1 MDLFEKSIREEK
13 IKIDCILI
21 YGNFINVYNIFR
33 KIYTS
38 VHETYSIVK
47 FKWIFLIENFQY
59 DYISLTKFNHIVNI
73 AIIYQAKNKTL
84 QYSNL
89 SFHRDNNG
97 NRLWQFWGNIGNR
110 SLSNLLLFPYCNYGL
125 NKMKLRIA
133 TKSWPAYSAW
143 NENIGNFEGLSIELL
158 KYVMNDLNFTTEK
171 IQTPEDDKWGS
182 LENNTWNGLI
192 KMLMDNKTDAV
203 FAPLTPLKDRQD
215 VMDFS
220 LPYHFVRPML
230 IFKNHLHENNS
241 NERGEFF
248 FLQPFSNITWILIC
262 VSVAVMGF
270 LLMALEK
277 QKSYIFS
284 TEHLFFLGTLF
295 NQGGGYGINSKGY
308 VRIIL
313 SGWWIFSITMV
324 AFFSGKIIADL
335 AVYKAKYPFDT
346 LEDLVYSKDYTLIT
360 LGDAA
365 YESLLKN
372 SKSWTYQALWA
383 KIAKAA
389 RDNPDVRHTDE
400 KVIIQLVLNVSM
412 NILSIS
418 FHLKLTMHYMNILHH
433 MKKREDTYFL
443 RVDTSP

>member
-1 MDLFEKSIREEK
+1 
-13 IKIDCILI
+13 
-21 YGNFINVYNIFR
+21 
-33 KIYTS
+33 
-38 VHETYSIVK
+38 
-47 FKWIFLIENFQY
+47 
-59 DYISLTKFNHIVNI
+59 
-73 AIIYQAKNKTL
+73 
-84 QYSNL
+84 
-89 SFHRDNNG
+89 
-97 NRLWQFWGNIGNR
+97 
-110 SLSNLLLFPYCNYGL
+110 
-125 NKMKLRIA
+125 MKLRIA

-400 KVIIQLVLNVSM
+400 KVIIQLVLNGGYVFLTGGYEPII
-412 NILSIS
+412 NNHPELSIKNMGIS
-418 FHLKLTMHYMNILHH
+418 FSTYNVGVQKNSYYNVLMSNSILKAQHSGMIGKWKKQFLSTPKLKIFEKTRFKSTISRVSLRDIAHIFYIVILNISASLLTLVLEILLV
-433 MKKREDTYFL
+433 KLKYYNKYK
-443 RVDTSP
+443 